1 MPHFFRFMGIWTQ
14 DCISYFSEI
23 SIEKPQWGNSKLL
36 ILSLFFRFMKK
47 SSREG
52 KGTGGSWVAKG
63 RILVCQAI
71 CEKRCCCVLL
81 RQLQLVLESSLETGS
96 EFDEQQTYNIQSYH
110 ASLPLL
116 LAIYSQSGIS
126 RATQDNPHP
135 CLECSFCPLHSRYLP
150 CMVYWKC

>member
-1 MPHFFRFMGIWTQ
+1 M
-14 DCISYFSEI
+14 
-23 SIEKPQWGNSKLL
+23 
-36 ILSLFFRFMKK
+36 
-47 SSREG
+47 
-52 KGTGGSWVAKG
+52 AKG

-126 RATQDNPHP
+126 RELKIIPIHA
-135 CLECSFCPLHSRYLP
+135 
-150 CMVYWKC
+150 